1 MLGNK
6 TDQVEFGGRG
16 GGRRISPGKQLLL
29 AAIFLILF
37 LSLDGASTA
46 SQAWEGAPPCY
57 LPVALSLALLLWG
70 GPRSTFLVLSC
81 SVIAAEVNYHR
92 PFFSWCGLPGAVAVY
107 LGYVAIAVIH
117 KKYWPIDCRLTT
129 IRAVGR
135 FLILSFAAA
144 AVSTLFGV
152 LTLFGDGLI
161 GHGVFLSTAMDW
173 YASDLI
179 GVVSFTPFLLI
190 FVGPRLSAW
199 LSGGPEIG
207 IQVLPLLGQ
216 GRYSLVEFTAQT
228 VAVGAAVC
236 ALFALAPAT
245 PYQPMYLLF
254 VPLIWASVRQGAR
267 GAARITVVI
276 TCAMAGAAALTHAP
290 RGSMPHLQVAIVV
303 LALTGLCLG
312 AAVSEQRQAEL
323 DLRRREAALREAQR
337 VARLGSWTL
346 ETASDQVTWTKELYR
361 MFGLDPTHGA
371 PTYHEQEKLFTPESW
386 RLLTTSVESAVR
398 TGAPYD
404 IELQIRRPNG
414 NLGWIRSRGELQYR
428 SDGVVS
434 GLCGIAQDIT
444 DRKRWEDELRS
455 KTALLEAQL
464 NSTIDGLLV
473 VDPEGRRILQNQR
486 LLEIFQVPAAIAVD
500 QDDRFMLS
508 HALNLVKD
516 PNSFRKRVQYLYQ
529 HREEVSREEIEL
541 CDGRTLERWSSP
553 VVGEKGEYY
562 GRIWTFRDISER
574 RRAEEQVKFLAY
586 YDALTGLPNRTL
598 LQDRLEKA
606 LAGARRRNEK
616 VALLFLDLDR
626 FKIIN
631 DSLGH
636 SFGDLLLQNVAE
648 RLKRWAR
655 EQDTIARI
663 GGDEFVI
670 VITGIKEAPDVAVAA
685 ERIMDAMMH
694 EFTIQDR
701 HLTIS
706 FSIGVSMYPDNG
718 PDGETLIKN
727 ADAAMY
733 SAKESGRNNF
743 RFFTEEMNAE
753 AMDRLNIQ
761 NDLRLALKRYELFL
775 QYQAQIDIHSRRL
788 TGLEALMRWNHP
800 ELGIVPPNRFIRVA
814 ENSGMIIP
822 IGEWV
827 LRSACRAAS
836 SWEQHGIPPVT
847 VAVNVSAIQFR
858 QDDFAEVVEAILKD
872 TGFDPQRL
880 ELELTESL
888 LLENADHTLPLLRK
902 LKQMGVKFAIDD
914 FGTGY
919 SSLSYLRRF
928 PIDKLKI
935 DRSFIRGVAT
945 NPGDAA
951 ITSAIISMG
960 KSLNMKLIAEG
971 VETQEQ
977 MQFLAERGCDE
988 VQGYLFSEPVHLDA
1002 VVEHVTQRNAIVWG
1016 EMHRSAMHGKG

>member
-6 TDQVEFGGRG
+6 TDQVESKESGGQRAV
-16 GGRRISPGKQLLL
+16 SLGKQVLL
-29 AAIFLILF
+29 AGLFLGLF

-46 SQAWEGAPPCY
+46 SQSWEGAPPWY
-57 LPVALSLALLLWG
+57 LPVALTFALLLWG
-70 GPRSTFLVLSC
+70 GPRYVPLVFVC
-81 SVIAAEVNYHR
+81 SVIAAKVNYHR
-92 PFFSWCGLPGAVAVY
+92 AFFSWCGLPGSVSIYV
-107 LGYVAIAVIH
+107 GYIGAAIIH
-117 KKYWPIDCRLTT
+117 KRYWRFDCRLKT
-129 IRAVGR
+129 IRAVGQ

-144 AVSTLFGV
+144 AVSTVFGV
-152 LTLFGDGLI
+152 ATLFGDGLI
-161 GHGVFLSTAMDW
+161 TKGMIFSVAIDW

-190 FVGPRLSAW
+190 FVAPHLSVW
-199 LSGGPEIG
+199 LSGGRGTGVRPRQSVSG
-207 IQVLPLLGQ
+207 RKFLLLESASQ
-216 GRYSLVEFTAQT
+216 AL
-228 VAVGAAVC
+228 AVGAVIS

-245 PYQPMYLLF
+245 PHQPMYLLF
-254 VPLIWASVRQGAR
+254 IPLIWGSVRQGAR
-267 GAARITVVI
+267 GAARITVM
-276 TCAMAGAAALTHAP
+276 TTAAMACAAALTHAAH
-290 RGSMPHLQVAIVV
+290 GTMPHLQVAIFV

-312 AAVSEQRQAEL
+312 AAVSESRQTES
-323 DLRRREAALREAQR
+323 DLRRRESSLREAQR

-346 ETASDQVTWTKELYR
+346 EMASDRVTWTEELYR
-361 MFGLDPTHGA
+361 MFGLDPSKEA
-371 PTYHEQEKLFTPESW
+371 PAYHEQQRLLIPESW
-386 RLLTTSVESAVR
+386 ALLTSSVNKALHSG
-398 TGAPYD
+398 TPYD
-404 IELQIRRPNG
+404 VELQIVRSNG
-414 NLGWIRSRGELQYR
+414 SLGWIRARGELQYNPN
-428 SDGVVS
+428 GTVS
-434 GLCGIAQDIT
+434 GLCGVAQDIT

-473 VDPEGRRILQNQR
+473 VDMEGRRILQNQR
-486 LLEIFQVPAAIAVD
+486 LLEIFQVPSEIASN
-500 QDDRFMLS
+500 QDDRVLLS
-508 HALNLVKD
+508 HALSVVKD
-516 PNSFRKRVQYLYQ
+516 PDSFVRRVQHLYE
-529 HREEVSREEIEL
+529 HRDEVSREEIEL
-541 CDGRTLERWSSP
+541 HDGRTLDRWSSP
-553 VVGEKGEYY
+553 VIGENGQYY

-598 LQDRLEKA
+598 LKDRLAKA
-606 LAGARRRNEK
+606 LAAARRRNEK

-636 SFGDLLLQNVAE
+636 SFGDLLLQSVAE

-670 VITGIKEAPDVAVAA
+670 VITGVKEVPDAAVAA
-685 ERIMDAMMH
+685 ERIMDAMMQ
-694 EFTIQDR
+694 EFTIQER
-701 HLTIS
+701 PLNVS
-706 FSIGVSMYPDNG
+706 FSIGVSLFPDNG
-718 PDGETLIKN
+718 LDGEALVKN

-733 SAKESGRNNF
+733 NAKESGRNNF

-761 NDLRLALKRYELFL
+761 NDLRLALKRHELFL
-775 QYQAQIDIHSRRL
+775 EYQAQIDIRSRRL
-788 TGLEALMRWNHP
+788 VGLEALMRWNHP
-800 ELGIVPPNRFIRVA
+800 EFGIVPPGRFIRVA

-827 LRSACRAAS
+827 LRTACQAAS
-836 SWEQHGIPPVT
+836 LWDQHGIPPVL

-858 QDDFAEVVEAILKD
+858 QENFGDVVAEILKE
-872 TGFDPQRL
+872 TRFNPERL

-888 LLENADHTLPLLRK
+888 LLENGDHTLPLLRR
-902 LKQMGVKFAIDD
+902 LRNMGVKLAIDD

-945 NPGDAA
+945 NPEDAA

-960 KSLNMKLIAEG
+960 KSLNMKVIAEG
-971 VETQEQ
+971 VETEKQ
-977 MQFLAERGCDE
+977 MEFLADRGCDE
-988 VQGYLFSEPVHLDA
+988 VQGYLFSEPVHLDS
-1002 VVEHVTQRNAIVWG
+1002 VVQRLARGNVTVFGAFAAG
-1016 EMHRSAMHGKG
+1016 SEG